1 MPRRR
6 SWHYISKKNS
16 MRLDICEALY
26 ALPGGVVVA
35 RRRSMMKPIVY
46 LCLGIVLC
54 IINFV
59 AVEDKNGALGMLLMV
74 CGISLVAYGIFA
86 IIARFADSEGVPYDT
101 EARRYMVR
109 RERYFDHELLKPLSD
124 AVARGDREAIDSMPT
139 TNVARLTLVEY
150 RTPGTNRTAW
160 AIYEYV
166 DFSNR
171 LYGEVKILS
180 GK

>member
-1 MPRRR
+1 
-6 SWHYISKKNS
+6 

-26 ALPGGVVVA
+26 ALPGGVVVS
-35 RRRSMMKPIVY
+35 RRRSLLKPIAY
-46 LCLGIVLC
+46 LCAGIVLF
-54 IINFV
+54 IINLV

-74 CGISLVAYGIFA
+74 GGIALAAYGIFA
-86 IIARFADSEGVPYDT
+86 IIACFAASEGVPYDT

-109 RERYFDHELLKPLSD
+109 RERYYDHELLKPLSD
-124 AVARGDREAIDSMPT
+124 AVARGDKEAIDSMPT

-150 RTPGTNRTAW
+150 RTPGTGRTAW

-166 DFSNR
+166 DFANR
-171 LYGEVKILS
+171 LYGEVKIVS

>member
-26 ALPGGVVVA
+26 ALPGGVVVE
-35 RRRSMMKPIVY
+35 RRRSMMKPIAY

-74 CGISLVAYGIFA
+74 CGIALVAYGIFA
-86 IIARFADSEGVPYDT
+86 IIARFAASEGVPYDT

-171 LYGEVKILS
+171 LYGEVKIVS

>member
-1 MPRRR
+1 
-6 SWHYISKKNS
+6 

-26 ALPGGVVVA
+26 ALPGDVVVS
-35 RRRSMMKPIVY
+35 RRRSMMKPIAY
-46 LCLGIVLC
+46 LCAGIVLF

-59 AVEDKNGALGMLLMV
+59 AIEDKSGALGMLLMI
-74 CGISLVAYGIFA
+74 CGIALVAYGIFA

-109 RERYFDHELLKPLSD
+109 RERYYDHELLSSLSD

-160 AIYEYV
+160 AIYEYI
-166 DFSNR
+166 DFANR

-180 GK
+180 DK

>member
-1 MPRRR
+1 
-6 SWHYISKKNS
+6 

-26 ALPGGVVVA
+26 ALPGGVVVE
-35 RRRSMMKPIVY
+35 RRRSMMKPIAY
-46 LCLGIVLC
+46 FCLGIVLC

-74 CGISLVAYGIFA
+74 CGIALVAYGIFA
-86 IIARFADSEGVPYDT
+86 IIARFAASEGVPYDT

-171 LYGEVKILS
+171 LYGEVKIVS

>member
-1 MPRRR
+1 MN
-6 SWHYISKKNS
+6 KNN

-35 RRRSMMKPIVY
+35 RRRSLLKPIAY
-46 LCLGIVLC
+46 LGLGIVLC

-59 AVEDKNGALGMLLMV
+59 AIEDKSGALGMLLMV
-74 CGISLVAYGIFA
+74 CGIALVAYGIFA
-86 IIARFADSEGVPYDT
+86 IIARYADSEGVPYDT

-109 RERYFDHELLKPLSD
+109 RERYYDYELLKALSD
-124 AVARGDREAIDSMPT
+124 AVARADREAIDSMPT

-150 RTPGTNRTAW
+150 RTPGSNRTAW

-171 LYGEVKILS
+171 LYGEVKIVE

>member
-1 MPRRR
+1 
-6 SWHYISKKNS
+6 
-16 MRLDICEALY
+16 
-26 ALPGGVVVA
+26 
-35 RRRSMMKPIVY
+35 
-46 LCLGIVLC
+46 
-54 IINFV
+54 
-59 AVEDKNGALGMLLMV
+59 
-74 CGISLVAYGIFA
+74 
-86 IIARFADSEGVPYDT
+86 
-101 EARRYMVR
+101 
-109 RERYFDHELLKPLSD
+109 LLKPLSD

-171 LYGEVKILS
+171 LYGEVKIVS